1 MLNTQIIKFIPPAV
15 NKRNLVYDGEAQP
28 VSHTKFEFKNSDQIR
43 LPVLTC
49 TSQEE
54 CMGMHA
60 IDTGTKSIFLVKSLG
75 LYICRTYK
83 IKFCPMSSS
92 K

>member
-43 LPVLTC
+43 LPVLPWKMRKCLTELHRN
-49 TSQEE
+49 SKN
-54 CMGMHA
+54 
-60 IDTGTKSIFLVKSLG
+60 IRRPVNI
-75 LYICRTYK
+75 
-83 IKFCPMSSS
+83 SSAQ
-92 K
+92 